1 MEKWLI
7 PRYFKAGKIQGE
19 FEISGCFINKE
30 VVKRKWDGGGKEEEG
45 MSIGSRSQI
54 EGEPVG

>member
-1 MEKWLI
+1 MAI
-7 PRYFKAGKIQGE
+7 PRYFKAGKIQSE

-30 VVKRKWDGGGKEEEG
+30 VVKRKWDGGGKEEGE
-45 MSIGSRSQI
+45 MLIGYRSQI